1 MYGQIR
7 KVLPGA
13 LALDLSRL
21 PLLFES
27 PLWTQIRTKTRMG
40 SMAYFTEAMT
50 IFSFHPVKIITTADQ
65 MLEELLMIKR

>member
-40 SMAYFTEAMT
+40 SMAYFTESMV
-50 IFSFHPVKIITTADQ
+50 IFSFIQ
-65 MLEELLMIKR
+65 

>member
-1 MYGQIR
+1 MGRYER
-7 KVLPGA
+7 VLRGA
-13 LALDLSRL
+13 LALDLGRL

-50 IFSFHPVKIITTADQ
+50 IFSFI
-65 MLEELLMIKR
+65 R

>member
-1 MYGQIR
+1 MGRYE
-7 KVLPGA
+7 KVLLGA
-13 LALDLSRL
+13 LALDWSRL

-50 IFSFHPVKIITTADQ
+50 IFTFIQ
-65 MLEELLMIKR
+65 